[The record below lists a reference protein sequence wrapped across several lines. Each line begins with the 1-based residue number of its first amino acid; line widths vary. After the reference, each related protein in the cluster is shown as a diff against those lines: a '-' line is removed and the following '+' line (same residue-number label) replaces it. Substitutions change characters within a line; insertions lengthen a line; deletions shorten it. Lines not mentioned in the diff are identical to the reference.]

1 MSWPHVKF
9 LLMCNAF
16 CRDVSVLRPSVHSLG
31 VMEGNQV
38 SALQGWGGGEYV
50 INHAINPRFS
60 WREIAQ
66 EMAWQSRRVQKPFY
80 FRNLFS
86 SILSI
91 RICDRSDQFL
101 VNCFKK
107 KYMVTNKSG
116 FNSIYMFACKWRAT
130 GKRKKRKGREQELT
144 GQEDS

>member
-1 MSWPHVKF
+1 M
-9 LLMCNAF
+9 LNF
-16 CRDVSVLRPSVHSLG
+16 CSCAMRFAAMLAYSVRPYTLW
-31 VMEGNQV
+31 
-38 SALQGWGGGEYV
+38 GWWKGIRCQPFRGGGGGEYV

-101 VNCFKK
+101 VHCFKK